1 MGVGGHSREAPGFLK
16 KYQIRKLSTEPPL
29 KAFPNKLTS
38 LTSSNTSKRQEVQ
51 GLSHKLWI
59 ILGLNHSIVLLFLS
73 LALPLMFPF
82 LDSSCKQNSQTKT
95 PFLSQ
100 NLPATS
106 ITFRVKSK
114 PLQRPAGIMAWDPLL
129 SLYPSIPMATVSS
142 GGAWVGHWFS
152 LPLGY
157 HSPVLAC
164 LAFLHGCYHFQ
175 WCVLK
180 HSRTGFD

>member
-1 MGVGGHSREAPGFLK
+1 M
-16 KYQIRKLSTEPPL
+16 
-29 KAFPNKLTS
+29 
-38 LTSSNTSKRQEVQ
+38 
-51 GLSHKLWI
+51 
-59 ILGLNHSIVLLFLS
+59 
-73 LALPLMFPF
+73 
-82 LDSSCKQNSQTKT
+82 DSSCKQNSQTKT

-164 LAFLHGCYHFQ
+164 LAFLHGCYHFL

-180 HSRTGFD
+180 HSRTGFDQDLQQVPRRVLYGGQRLRWTLSTARLSGGFHQSCRISVQSHQEGMSGSPRSQGSC